1 MSPAH
6 AYTVDPK
13 RLEGVT
19 DQPLFKAAG
28 RVADRMGV
36 RAFAI
41 GGHVRDLLLG
51 RPCKDIDIVCEGDGI
66 AFAEAVAKELDAG
79 PVHVFKNFGT
89 AMFTLRQAQGDME
102 QIEFVGARKESYSRN
117 SRKPEVAP
125 GTISD
130 DQQRRD
136 FTINALAISLN
147 APDRGQLVDPF
158 NGVEDLRKGIIRTPL
173 GPDVTFSDDPLRMLR
188 AIRFATQLGFFIDVP
203 TFEAIQ
209 RNAERLDIISAERI
223 HTELNKIILAPVP
236 SVGFKLL
243 LNSGLLVR
251 FFPEMVDLLGAEEKA
266 GIGHKDNFYHT
277 IQVLDNVAAHSD
289 DLWLRWA
296 AVLHDIAKPRTKR
309 FEPGRGWTFH
319 GHEDKGARMV
329 PGIFRRLK
337 LPLDEKMKFVQK
349 LVALHLRPIAL
360 TKEEVTDS
368 AVRRLLFDAGE
379 AIDALMI
386 LCKADITSKN
396 EAKKKRY
403 LANYAVVMQ
412 KLREVE
418 EKDRVRNFQPPI
430 TGEDIMRAF
439 NITPCKAIGDIKTV
453 IKDAIL
459 DGKIHN
465 DRQQAW
471 QLMVEEGR
479 KLRLTLSPGMEGPTK
494 A

>member
-89 AMFTLRQAQGDME
+89 AMFTLRQAKGDME